1 MPKFEKLAV
10 SSIGNLTINGNLD
23 DPNITGNLTLPKIT
37 SDKLKLDI
45 KDTILSIK
53 NNVFYINI
61 LNGKFQENVF
71 DLILQGQYK
80 NNKAEIQL
88 AQISMPYLKIKES
101 NNLNNFNQAIDLQ
114 NIEIKEIKG
123 NINAFEIYDT
133 IFNSLNFKGNFKN
146 NVLTITNFSS
156 DIFNGQISGT
166 GKYHLNDDFVNAG
179 IILKNIN
186 VRLLSSNFK
195 DISIAGSGTLNAI
208 IDANFKGFTYEEFI
222 KNLDAYSKFT
232 IEDGELSQFAKLERF
247 LQAGNILSQSILKLT
262 LNSAISAIS
271 NQNTG
276 YFKAIEGKIKIKNSN
291 ARIEHIKTQGT
302 NMSLYLQGDINL
314 LTTYSNLIILGK
326 IPQSTVNVLG
336 EFGSFSTQ
344 KIVDKMSQEAKDTIN
359 SITKS
364 PFEKMF
370 STYISKEELEKIPSL
385 YNQTNTIQTREFT
398 VNIKG
403 LISEKSSVQNFK
415 WITKE

>member
-1 MPKFEKLAV
+1 MF
-10 SSIGNLTINGNLD
+10 
-23 DPNITGNLTLPKIT
+23 
-37 SDKLKLDI
+37 
-45 KDTILSIK
+45 K